1 MINFDYWQQR
11 ERERERYLK
20 SSVDRANKIIIQ
32 QLEAAKQEIQ
42 NLINSFWVKYADK
55 NGITVNQAYQMADR
69 MDVQA
74 FAKKAQKYV
83 KEHNMSATANRQ
95 MSLYN
100 LKMKVSRYQLLL
112 NQINLE
118 LAKLCD
124 NNIDSMKDT
133 LTDNAKQDLQT
144 MQQALNLPNSY
155 LVKALPGIVYAN
167 HDNATFMDRWYNT
180 GNNIYNALD
189 KTLRAAIINGDN
201 PTKFAG
207 KLAKV
212 FEVAPY
218 EARRLLITESSFAH
232 QKIQQKCY
240 DKANVDEYVYVAE
253 STACSIC
260 KGLDRK
266 HFKVSDMEAGVN
278 AQPMHPN
285 CRCST
290 APYDP
295 SQEDDT
301 FQKQLEEARRFKEQ
315 NKHLGKPS
323 DEE

>member
-1 MINFDYWQQR
+1 
-11 ERERERYLK
+11 
-20 SSVDRANKIIIQ
+20 
-32 QLEAAKQEIQ
+32 
-42 NLINSFWVKYADK
+42 
-55 NGITVNQAYQMADR
+55 
-69 MDVQA
+69 
-74 FAKKAQKYV
+74 
-83 KEHNMSATANRQ
+83 
-95 MSLYN
+95 
-100 LKMKVSRYQLLL
+100 
-112 NQINLE
+112 
-118 LAKLCD
+118 
-124 NNIDSMKDT
+124 
-133 LTDNAKQDLQT
+133 
-144 MQQALNLPNSY
+144 
-155 LVKALPGIVYAN
+155 
-167 HDNATFMDRWYNT
+167 MDRWYNT
-180 GNNIYNALD
+180 GNNIYSALD

-207 KLAKV
+207 KLAKA

-260 KGLDRK
+260 KDLDRK

-301 FQKQLEEARRFKEQ
+301 FQKQLEEARKFKEA

-323 DEE
+323 DEN

>member
-11 ERERERYLK
+11 ERERERYLN
-20 SSVDRANKIIIQ
+20 SSIDRTNKIIVQ
-32 QLEAAKQEIQ
+32 QLEQARKEIQ
-42 NLINSFWVKYADK
+42 DLINSFWIKYADK
-55 NGITVNQAYQMADR
+55 NGITVNQAYQMADK

-74 FAKKAQKYV
+74 FAKQAQKYV
-83 KEHNMSATANRQ
+83 REHNMSATANRQ

-124 NNIDSMKDT
+124 NNLDTMKDT
-133 LTDNAKQDLQT
+133 LNDNAKQDLQT
-144 MQQALNLPNSY
+144 MQQALSLPKSY
-155 LVKALPGIVYAN
+155 LVQALPGIVN
-167 HDNATFMDRWYNT
+167 TSHDNATFMDRWYNT

-201 PTKFAG
+201 PAKFAG
-207 KLAKV
+207 KLAKT

-218 EARRLLITESSFAH
+218 EARRLLITETSYAH
-232 QKIQQKCY
+232 QEIQKRCY
-240 DKANVDEYVYVAE
+240 KKSNVDEYVYVAE
-253 STACSIC
+253 STACDIC
-260 KGLDRK
+260 RPLNRK
-266 HFKVSDMEAGVN
+266 HFKVTDMEAGVN

-285 CRCST
+285 CKCST

-295 SQEDDT
+295 SQENDT